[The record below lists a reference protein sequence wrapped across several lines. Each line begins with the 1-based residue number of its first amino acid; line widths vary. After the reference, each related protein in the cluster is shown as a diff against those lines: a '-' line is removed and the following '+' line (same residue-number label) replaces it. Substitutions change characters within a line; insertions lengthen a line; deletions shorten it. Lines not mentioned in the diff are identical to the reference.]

1 MLDLCFRRRHVLA
14 RLRASPF
21 GEHLERFS
29 AYLHD
34 RGHTHKTIRVYV
46 RVAERLSHWLVT
58 RKKSL
63 DIVDERLI
71 QSFVRNQLLRP
82 YQRPAAKLT
91 RNVRAS
97 LQHFLFM
104 LRAQGL
110 TPRAPVEQPGP
121 IDCVIVEYDGYLRD
135 VCGLTADTR
144 VSRICFIRKF
154 LRATFGNRPIRWDCL
169 RPKHVFAFVAGFGRS
184 GRLASAA
191 VAAYSLRSFLRWL
204 EFEGHCPPGLILAV
218 PCFRRCKH
226 ASLPRVLT
234 DQQLR
239 AFLKLFDR
247 SSPTGRRDY
256 AMALCQVDLGL
267 RVGEV
272 VALTLDDIDWR
283 HGTIRIVA
291 SKSRR
296 GRVLP
301 LLTRLGRAI
310 VDYLRHGRP
319 AGVCRHLFLRHTLPI
334 GRPVSRALYGGVIA
348 RALAKVEDC
357 PAWRGTHVLRHTAAT
372 RLHSRGVSLKAIAD
386 LLGHRSLDTTA
397 IYTKVD
403 RTGLATIALPWPG
416 EVEP

>member
-46 RVAERLSHWLVT
+46 WVAERFSRWLVAH
-58 RKKSL
+58 KKPL
-63 DIVDERLI
+63 DAIDEQLI
-71 QSFVRNQLLRP
+71 QSFIRNQLLRP

-97 LQHFLFM
+97 LHHFLFM
-104 LRAQGL
+104 FRARGL
-110 TPRAPVEQPGP
+110 TPPAPVEQPGP
-121 IDCVIVEYDGYLRD
+121 IGCVIVEYDGYLRD
-135 VCGLTADTR
+135 VCGLASDTR
-144 VSRICFIRKF
+144 VSRIRFIRKF
-154 LRATFGNRPIRWDCL
+154 LRATFGNRPIRWDRL

-204 EFEGHCPPGLILAV
+204 EFQGHCPRGLILAV

-239 AFLKLFDR
+239 AFLNRFDR

-256 AMALCQVDLGL
+256 AMTLCQVDLGL

-283 HGTIRIVA
+283 NGTIRIVT

-319 AGVCRHLFLRHTLPI
+319 PGTCRHLFLRHTLPV
-334 GRPVSRALYGGVIA
+334 GSPVSRALYGSVIGQ
-348 RALAKVEDC
+348 ALAEVEGC
-357 PAWRGTHVLRHTAAT
+357 AAWKGTHVLRHTAAT
-372 RLHSRGVSLKAIAD
+372 RMYSRGVSLKAIAD
-386 LLGHRSLDTTA
+386 VLGHRSLDTTA

-403 RTGLATIALPWPG
+403 QTGLVAVALPWPG
-416 EVEP
+416 EGQP